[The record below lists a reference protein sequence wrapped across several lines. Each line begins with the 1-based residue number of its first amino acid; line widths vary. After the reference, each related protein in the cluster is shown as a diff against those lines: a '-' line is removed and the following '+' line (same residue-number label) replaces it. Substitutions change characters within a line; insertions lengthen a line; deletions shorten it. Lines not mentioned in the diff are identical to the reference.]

1 MLGGGRKTVSIISA
15 FSSAVIQG
23 KANELT
29 PQHPEILLM
38 FTSSDFGR
46 GGGARD
52 VICTLMS
59 MSRGQQ
65 LIKMTRLGPHLV
77 TVSAA
82 TASRQFGG
90 VRVILNYHRRS
101 IWEFFRQVCV
111 GGRSFASVSLF
122 LFIFFFGLC
131 VFCFVVFT
139 LNFVPRRVWR
149 VFSLWGE
156 AEKAFISSSV
166 G

>member
-1 MLGGGRKTVSIISA
+1 
-15 FSSAVIQG
+15 
-23 KANELT
+23 
-29 PQHPEILLM
+29 M

-65 LIKMTRLGPHLV
+65 LIKMTRLGPHLG

-101 IWEFFRQVCV
+101 VWEFFRQVWV
-111 GGRSFASVSLF
+111 GGRSLASVSLF

-131 VFCFVVFT
+131 GFFVLFCCFFYPKLCTEKSVESVLPLRWGGKGFYRLQCGLT
-139 LNFVPRRVWR
+139 LNSRDQGG
-149 VFSLWGE
+149 VFEDPALMALLAGPLL
-156 AEKAFISSSV
+156 FI
-166 G
+166 